1 MIHSVLAGFYLA
13 LENEEDLPRKQLKIF
28 FRQELRL
35 SWRHRF
41 KSQWYMH
48 GSETTEV
55 YEIGQGH
62 FWARRGLS
70 IEESAKKTEKNGLK
84 SEENYEYCVM
94 RKREERVLKKVSAAW
109 WCKRYKERIQQ
120 DLQEADNTKFIGK

>member
-1 MIHSVLAGFYLA
+1 MERKMIHSVLAGFYLA
-13 LENEEDLPRKQLKIF
+13 LENQEDLPSKQLKIF

-62 FWARRGLS
+62 F
-70 IEESAKKTEKNGLK
+70 
-84 SEENYEYCVM
+84 
-94 RKREERVLKKVSAAW
+94 
-109 WCKRYKERIQQ
+109 
-120 DLQEADNTKFIGK
+120 

>member
-1 MIHSVLAGFYLA
+1 MERKMIHSVLAGFYLA
-13 LENEEDLPRKQLKIF
+13 LENEEVLPRKQLKIF

-62 FWARRGLS
+62 F
-70 IEESAKKTEKNGLK
+70 
-84 SEENYEYCVM
+84 
-94 RKREERVLKKVSAAW
+94 
-109 WCKRYKERIQQ
+109 
-120 DLQEADNTKFIGK
+120 